1 MSTKWAFVVLYM
13 QTKRLPHMGASF
25 YVTRM
30 DICIR
35 SNHFWNAAFQ

>member
-13 QTKRLPHMGASF
+13 QAKRLPHMGVFF
-25 YVTRM
+25 YVIRM